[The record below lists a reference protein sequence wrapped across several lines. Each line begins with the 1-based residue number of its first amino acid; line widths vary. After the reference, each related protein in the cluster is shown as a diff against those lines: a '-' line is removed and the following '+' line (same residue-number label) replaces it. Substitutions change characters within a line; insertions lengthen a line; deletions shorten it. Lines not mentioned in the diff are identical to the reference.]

1 MTGRPPFKPTKAQR
15 AKVELMKAV
24 GWSNERIAAQL
35 KIARNTLEKA
45 FAAELEWGA
54 DAKRLQVFENLEKAS
69 KKGNASASKQLL
81 DQFDV
86 AATLRPNVPAAPD
99 EPVKPKLGKK
109 AAAEVAA
116 QRPDTSTEMGDL
128 MARRMALADKSRVN

>member
-1 MTGRPPFKPTKAQR
+1 MTGRPPFKPTAAQR

-35 KIARNTLEKA
+35 KISRNTLEKA
-45 FAAELEWGA
+45 FLAELEFGA
-54 DAKRLQVFENLEKAS
+54 DSKRLQVLENLEKAS

-86 AATLRPNVPAAPD
+86 AATLRPNVPAAP
-99 EPVKPKLGKK
+99 EETAKPKLGKK
-109 AAAEVAA
+109 AAAEEAA
-116 QRPDTSTEMGDL
+116 QRPDPSTEMGDL